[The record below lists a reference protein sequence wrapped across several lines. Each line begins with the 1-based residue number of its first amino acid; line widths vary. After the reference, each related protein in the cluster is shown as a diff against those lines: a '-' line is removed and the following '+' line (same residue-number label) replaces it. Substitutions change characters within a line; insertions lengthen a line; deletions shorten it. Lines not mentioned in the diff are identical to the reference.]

1 MLPMQINTVFF
12 SKLLIIILTLGLFL
26 FVNFSSEYALISFIK
41 LGIIILSTFVTLK
54 LNQDQGRRRN
64 FSLIAILLACYL
76 FLISLSSK
84 FLLTDNDTFHFILT
98 ILTDP
103 KLILLTYKVFV
114 PFLIVILAF
123 EMIIVG
129 TQSNNAPQ
137 KIPAILRFLLVGVSI
152 LTPVL
157 IFLSF
162 GFGVPL
168 TGVLATSGLITA
180 IIGLALQSNLS
191 NIVSGMFLTL
201 ERPFK
206 SGDWIS
212 VDGEDLGQ
220 VRTISWRTTRLMSL
234 ENTEISIPN
243 DKLARSSI
251 VNLSINDENLSTG
264 GYIIYDKISVHP
276 RHDPKYIIELIKDG
290 LAGSHPADGRSFFG
304 YTNAWLGGSSEN
316 GLDFWIAYDCTN
328 RWYQYSQRSVV
339 MLAINHVFTTSGVTM
354 TAGNLLQ
361 NMKSD
366 ANLKVIEDFS
376 QNESN
381 YRSLHTANNNIY
393 LESQVVELWFKR
405 VPLFEPLTARDFKA
419 LTRSSIKRDFKP
431 DEIIIK
437 QGDDGE
443 SMFVVME
450 GVVGVEVAN
459 DKKKTT
465 QVTTLS
471 IGDIFGEMSLLTGAK
486 RTASIRAI
494 RPVVVYEITKPMFAK
509 IFKSNK
515 KAIDGLTRILVERQ
529 KQLDTILEQHDDESK
544 ESKSAFDIL
553 KKTIIEFFKF

>member
-1 MLPMQINTVFF
+1 MLFMRINPVLF
-12 SKLLIIILTLGLFL
+12 SKFLIIVLTVGLLLFVNLTSGYALTSIIRIGAIILTIF
-26 FVNFSSEYALISFIK
+26 A
-41 LGIIILSTFVTLK
+41 TLK
-54 LNQDQGRRRN
+54 LNQAQSRGKN
-64 FSLIAILLACYL
+64 LSFVAMVLACYL
-76 FLISLSSK
+76 FLISLDSRS
-84 FLLTDNDTFHFILT
+84 LLTDYNAFSFILT
-98 ILTDP
+98 ILP
-103 KLILLTYKVFV
+103 EPELVSLAYKVFV

-123 EMIIVG
+123 EIITAE
-129 TQSNNAPQ
+129 TQSDSTIQ
-137 KIPAILRFLLVGVSI
+137 KIPAILRFLLLGVSI
-152 LTPVL
+152 ATPFL

-212 VDGEDLGQ
+212 VDGEDIGQ
-220 VRTISWRTTRLMSL
+220 VKTISWRTTRLVSL

-243 DKLARSSI
+243 DKLAHSSV
-251 VNLSINDENLSTG
+251 VNLSSNDENFSKG
-264 GYIIYDKISVHP
+264 GYIIYDKLSVHP

-290 LAGSHPADGRSFFG
+290 LAGSQPADGRIFFG

-339 MLAINHVFTTSGVTM
+339 MLAINHVFTKSGVTM

-381 YRSLHTANNNIY
+381 YRSLYTANNNIY

-405 VPLFEPLTARDFKA
+405 VPLFESLTARDFKA
-419 LTRSSIKRDFKP
+419 LARSSIKRDFKP

-437 QGDDGE
+437 QGDEGQ

-450 GVVGVEVAN
+450 GVVGVEVVN
-459 DKKKTT
+459 GKKKKM
-465 QVTTLS
+465 QVATLS
-471 IGDIFGEMSLLTGAK
+471 IGDVFGEMSLLTGAK
-486 RTASIRAI
+486 RTASVRAI
-494 RPVVVYEITKPMFAK
+494 RPVVVYEITKPIFAK

-515 KAIDGLTRILVERQ
+515 KAIDGLTGILVERQ
-529 KQLDTILEQHDDESK
+529 KQLDEISETHEEEGNK
-544 ESKSAFDIL
+544 ANNAFNIL
-553 KKTIIEFFKF
+553 KKAIVDFFKF